1 MIIKISGEAPF
12 QVLASNFTISPAE
25 SAYTLQ
31 VSADGKEYSD
41 LFAVAAN
48 ITRMVTGVASG
59 SFYRLKNNTGGVS
72 INWRKCSGTDGSD
85 GTANELKPM
94 KDLPLTADEGAVA
107 ATEEGLYQYKDGQ
120 WVKIETGD
128 GFLPL
133 TGGTLSGNLTLG
145 DSTTTSFKKVESIR
159 NNDGNVNGAAF
170 YVNSDG
176 TASFFHKK
184 YNGASATN
192 DAILKFNATNGLQFA
207 ANPNGTATDFKD
219 VLVDGKV
226 KTINGESI
234 VGTGDI
240 KIEGGSNTFVITMN
254 EETGE
259 PDATGF
265 NAAYEAAGGNLTVL
279 LNVVERVIP
288 AKEIRVENGGYYID
302 FAAYGDFESTG
313 NEEVIVTYFITEDDQ
328 VSEQPMRRMTITQ
341 AFDDLDRYATRIVPI
356 TQSQYDAI
364 PESRIQPDTL
374 YIIID

>member
-1 MIIKISGEAPF
+1 MIVKISGEAPF

-94 KDLPLTADEGAVA
+94 EDLPLTADEGAVA

-145 DSTTTSFKKVESIR
+145 DSTTTSYKKVESIR
-159 NNDGNVNGAAF
+159 NTNDTVNGAAF

-176 TASFFHKK
+176 TAAFFHKK

-207 ANPNGTATDFKD
+207 ANPNGTATEFKD

-234 VGTGDI
+234 VGEGDI
-240 KIEGGSNTFVITMN
+240 KIEGGSNTFVITMD

-259 PDATGF
+259 LDATGF
-265 NAAYEAAGGNLTVL
+265 NAAMAAGVTEVY
-279 LNVVERVIP
+279 V
-288 AKEIRVENGGYYID
+288 
-302 FAAYGDFESTG
+302 STG
-313 NEEVIVTYFITEDDQ
+313 EMIIKVMEIINQGEEGWMITVDAPSLQEIGFVSPSFHIGTDD
-328 VSEQPMRRMTITQ
+328 SIEETGG
-341 AFDDLDRYATRIVPI
+341 RYAVESLINENTGLQVNGIMRL
-356 TQSQYDAI
+356 SQEEYDAI
-364 PESRIQPDTL
+364 QYPLGDIL
-374 YIIID
+374 YIITD